1 MAPRTQADAPITIT
15 IPENATPGDHAG
27 GIVALNTA
35 IEATQKD
42 GNVEIGV
49 QRAVGARIY
58 LRVAGPTRAA
68 LEVSDVKLEHD
79 RGLLPWTGSGKG
91 TVTYTVENTGNLR
104 QSPAIDIQ
112 VNGLFGRDV
121 DQANADGKV
130 DLLPGQKVT
139 LTQPIDGIGHLDHLT
154 ATVTVE
160 TTEGTTD
167 SAETSTWIIPW
178 LLIAMVLLLVVGAVY
193 WWRRRRR
200 LMRRGLEEAQLAPK
214 ITVPSPG

>member
-1 MAPRTQADAPITIT
+1 M
-15 IPENATPGDHAG
+15 
-27 GIVALNTA
+27 
-35 IEATQKD
+35 
-42 GNVEIGV
+42 
-49 QRAVGARIY
+49 
-58 LRVAGPTRAA
+58 
-68 LEVSDVKLEHD
+68 
-79 RGLLPWTGSGKG
+79 
-91 TVTYTVENTGNLR
+91 
-104 QSPAIDIQ
+104 
-112 VNGLFGRDV
+112 

-167 SAETSTWIIPW
+167 SRRDEHVDHPVAAHRDGP
-178 LLIAMVLLLVVGAVY
+178 APGRRAVY

-200 LMRRGLEEAQLAPK
+200 LMRTGLEEAQLAPK